1 VFVRVCACVCPF
13 VCEYGACV
21 VCVCGVCVC
30 VCLCGMHVLHLCVH
44 HTHLVAKDEAGVM
57 EKASAHAARIARPNT
72 FFIILKEQ
80 RGRGK
85 KKGNEFLKKSF

>member
-1 VFVRVCACVCPF
+1 MCV
-13 VCEYGACV
+13 CV
-21 VCVCGVCVC
+21 VCVLCVCVC

-44 HTHLVAKDEAGVM
+44 HTHLVAKDAAGVM

-80 RGRGK
+80 GWPGK
-85 KKGNEFLKKSF
+85 KKEMNFSTVSFLI